1 MNVVLAKTELIYYK
15 LNNLAVLVT
24 LDMSIMSLDMRSE
37 KFFFMFVDIASF
49 ILCVQICPN
58 IELCIKCNSATII
71 TLQYVAG
78 KRPA

>member
-1 MNVVLAKTELIYYK
+1 
-15 LNNLAVLVT
+15 
-24 LDMSIMSLDMRSE
+24 MSIMSLDMRSE